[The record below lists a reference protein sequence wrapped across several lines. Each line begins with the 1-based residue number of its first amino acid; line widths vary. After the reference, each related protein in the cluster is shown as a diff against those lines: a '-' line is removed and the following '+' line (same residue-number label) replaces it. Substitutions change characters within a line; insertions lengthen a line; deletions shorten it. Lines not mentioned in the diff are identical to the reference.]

1 VKTKIIL
8 SIKIT
13 ADDEHVYDCEALP
26 ELVND
31 VIKSDIM
38 ATTTTGK
45 LFADDGAYDDDN
57 VIFRY
62 LRDSGILPYI
72 KVRKTVQ
79 VRLKKG
85 NILRNLSVIPQK
97 NDLQNWKDSESYGQ
111 RWIVETIFSCI
122 KRSFRVCLFS

>member
-1 VKTKIIL
+1 VKTKKTL

-13 ADDEHVYDCEALP
+13 ADDEHVYDCKALP

-31 VIKSDIM
+31 VIKSDSM
-38 ATTTTGK
+38 ATTTGK
-45 LFADDGAYDDDN
+45 LFADDGVYDDN

>member
-13 ADDEHVYDCEALP
+13 ADDEHVYDCKALP

-31 VIKSDIM
+31 VIKSDSM
-38 ATTTTGK
+38 ATTTGK
-45 LFADDGAYDDDN
+45 LFADDGVYDDN

>member
-1 VKTKIIL
+1 VKTKKTL

-13 ADDEHVYDCEALP
+13 ADDEHVYDCKALP

-31 VIKSDIM
+31 VIKSDSM
-38 ATTTTGK
+38 ATTTGK

-72 KVRKTVQ
+72 KVRKNVQ